1 MLNKRLSNKKLSNK
15 NEFAVIGLGRFGS
28 ALALTLEEHGHYVL
42 GIEANMDI
50 VQSLSSQLTHV
61 VSLDAT
67 DEEALK
73 SIDISTFQ
81 TVVIAIGTDFENN
94 LLATV
99 ALKNLGVKNVICKT
113 ISRKQQ
119 GILYKVGAD
128 RVILPE
134 REAGNHL
141 AEELMNPG
149 LMERFNLGPG
159 YCIAEIGLP
168 NQYANQSLLQSNLRQ
183 KYGINVLVIKRGD
196 QINTSPRADFVLL
209 TGDVLV
215 ALGENEKIEAFSQ
228 LGGA

>member
-1 MLNKRLSNKKLSNK
+1 MANK

-42 GIEANMDI
+42 GIEANIDI

-67 DEEALK
+67 DEEALN

-81 TVVIAIGTDFENN
+81 TVVVAIGTDFENN
-94 LLATV
+94 LLITV
-99 ALKNLGVKNVICKT
+99 ALKSLGVKNVICKT
-113 ISRKQQ
+113 ISRRQRD
-119 GILYKVGAD
+119 ILRKVGAD

-134 REAGNHL
+134 RDAGNRL

-168 NQYANQSLLQSNLRQ
+168 KQCANQSLLQSNLRQ
-183 KYGINVLVIKRGD
+183 KYGINVLVIKRD
-196 QINTSPRADFVLL
+196 NHLNTSPRADFVLL
-209 TGDVLV
+209 TGDILV
-215 ALGENEKIEAFSQ
+215 VLGENAKIEEFSQ
-228 LGGA
+228 LNGA